1 MVSKLGDLERAAM
14 EVLWESA
21 QPMVVRDVMRA
32 LSERDLAYTTV
43 MTVLDRLAKKGFVQR
58 HRDGRAWCY
67 EPSASRESYIAQ
79 LMLDAL
85 SLTGD
90 REAALAHFA
99 HSVSSPEAE
108 VLSQALAEANT
119 RTGRGDRKR

>member
-1 MVSKLGDLERAAM
+1 MVSKLGDLERAVM
-14 EVLWESA
+14 EVLWQGSP
-21 QPMVVRDVMRA
+21 PMVVRDVVRA
-32 LSERDLAYTTV
+32 LAERDLAYTTV

-58 HRDGRAWCY
+58 QRDGRAWSY
-67 EPSASRESYIAQ
+67 EPSATRESYIAQ

-119 RTGRGDRKR
+119 KGNGKK

>member
-119 RTGRGDRKR
+119 RTGRGDRRR

>member
-1 MVSKLGDLERAAM
+1 MVSKLGDLERAVM
-14 EVLWESA
+14 DVLWDHGR
-21 QPMVVRDVMRA
+21 PMVVRDVVRVLA
-32 LSERDLAYTTV
+32 ERDLAYTTV

-58 HRDGRAWCY
+58 HRDGRAWSY
-67 EPSASRESYIAQ
+67 EPADTREGYIAQ

-90 REAALAHFA
+90 REAALTHFA
-99 HSVSSPEAE
+99 HTVSTPEAE

-119 RTGRGDRKR
+119 KHKRGRR

>member
-1 MVSKLGDLERAAM
+1 MVSKLGDLERAVM
-14 EVLWESA
+14 EILWQGSP
-21 QPMVVRDVMRA
+21 PMVVRDVLHA

-108 VLSQALAEANT
+108 VLSQALADANT
-119 RTGRGDRKR
+119 KDNGKK